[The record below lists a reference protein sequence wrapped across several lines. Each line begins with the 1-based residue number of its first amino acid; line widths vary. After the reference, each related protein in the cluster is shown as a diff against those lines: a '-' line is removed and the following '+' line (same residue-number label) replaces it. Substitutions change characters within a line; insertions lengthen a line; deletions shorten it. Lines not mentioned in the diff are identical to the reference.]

1 MATPTLPDEL
11 AMEAVEAVAVHGTKT
26 AAAHALN
33 IPRNTLD
40 SRIKVAA
47 RRGLLGTKPVL
58 PGFAISQTTAV
69 LGPDGEVQ
77 REFVQQRP
85 DSDKSPF
92 NMPDGHTLKGV
103 SAYLD
108 ADGNVIGQWVKTRED
123 SVSTAWR
130 EALDEFKADL
140 PRAVLSE
147 KPIQTS
153 DNLLAQYTVTDAH
166 LGMLAWGEETRD
178 ADWDMGIAETL
189 LLDWF
194 AAAIEMAPPAHTAVF
209 AQLGDLLHYDSMKS
223 ETPEHRHMLDADS
236 RPQKMVRV
244 VIRLIRRIIG
254 MLLAKHQSVHV
265 IMAKANHDP
274 YSSIWLREIL
284 AVMYED
290 EPRLT
295 VDVSPSEYY
304 AYEFGETALFYHHGH
319 RRNVKDV
326 DSVFA
331 GMFREMFGR
340 CKHSYAHVGHLHN
353 DEAKDSNLMKVERH
367 RTLAPMDAY
376 AANGG
381 YLSKRDA
388 KVIVYHRAYGEV
400 SRLTLSPEMVQS

>member
-1 MATPTLPDEL
+1 MAALDDAEL
-11 AMEAVEAVAVHGTKT
+11 SARVALVKECGGIKPAARKLNLSAKAVRENMKT
-26 AAAHALN
+26 AA
-33 IPRNTLD
+33 
-40 SRIKVAA
+40 K
-47 RRGLLGTKPVL
+47 RGLLGTKPVL
-58 PGFAISQTTAV
+58 EGFAISKISTTLDA
-69 LGPDGEVQ
+69 DGNTV
-77 REFVQQRP
+77 REHIQQRP
-85 DSDKSPF
+85 DLDKTPF
-92 NMPDGHTLKGV
+92 NMPEGHTLKGV
-103 SAYLD
+103 SALLD
-108 ADGNVIGQWVKTRED
+108 ANGLVQAQWVKTREGD
-123 SVSTAWR
+123 ISDAWR
-130 EALDEFKADL
+130 EALDEFKSEL
-140 PRAVLSE
+140 PRVHKSE
-147 KPIQTS
+147 LPKHAL

-194 AAAIEMAPPAHTAVF
+194 AAAVEMAPPAHTAVF

-244 VIRLIRRIIG
+244 VIRLIRRILG
-254 MLLAKHQSVHV
+254 MLLAKHQIVHV

-295 VDVSPSEYY
+295 VDISPSEYY

-388 KVIVYHRAYGEV
+388 KVIVYHKAHGEV